1 MNISDTIWMSV
12 HNLWSRKG
20 RSLLNLSGVVVSCVL
35 LLLTLAGTRGGR
47 EGILDIMNASEQ
59 TKRFMIFGSHDRS
72 AKVPDEALAVPDG
85 VSEGRR
91 ERLLQ
96 QLEKEWR
103 NKNAKRI
110 RLTPEHMAELRSIEQ
125 VHSIVWQNPVQCR
138 FEWVEKAFDNQTGV
152 ETDATEKAKPT
163 SGSLIGI
170 DPADVRTSNR
180 LLLGEMISRDDQQ
193 GVMIDEVTAYKLG
206 FRTDDDLTKLIG
218 LELKISCSLGKAAA
232 NSATNLLA
240 GIENLLSSETIGLL
254 RRVTKQLDRTDLSDQ
269 EKTAIKNAMKLLP
282 SSEPSIDSAKDRAPK
297 TQSADTPDDVRIDAK
312 GNRTLVR
319 SGIVRG
325 ILKQP
330 EDDDLF
336 GFLQFTGV
344 QRRANVYVH
353 HHVTEEIYS
362 RRVGFVDYWAV
373 AGSVSAVADLP
384 EAIERIESLGF
395 RTRSALG
402 IVEKVDKE
410 VGKVRL
416 AAGALALVILI
427 VAAIGIC
434 NTMIVAVFERT
445 TEFGIMKSLGAEDRH
460 VLNLVL
466 LEGLITGVIGAAV
479 AVVTSYGVARL
490 ISQIARS
497 WIEDRLNGRFD
508 QAVFSF
514 HPVDVVIVFVI
525 AALMCILAS
534 LLPAWRAAKM
544 NPIAAM
550 KRT

>member
-269 EKTAIKNAMKLLP
+269 EKATIKNAMKLLP
-282 SSEPSIDSAKDRAPK
+282 GSEPSIDSAKDRAPK

-395 RTRSALG
+395 GTRDRREGGQRSWQSALG
-402 IVEKVDKE
+402 GRCVGAGDSDRGRNRNLQHHDCRRVRANDRVWHHEVTWSRRSARIEPSFAGGPNHRSHRRCGCGRDFVRRCSFDKP
-410 VGKVRL
+410 
-416 AAGALALVILI
+416 
-427 VAAIGIC
+427 
-434 NTMIVAVFERT
+434 
-445 TEFGIMKSLGAEDRH
+445 DRQK
-460 VLNLVL
+460 L
-466 LEGLITGVIGAAV
+466 
-479 AVVTSYGVARL
+479 
-490 ISQIARS
+490 
-497 WIEDRLNGRFD
+497 DRGSAQRPF
-508 QAVFSF
+508 
-514 HPVDVVIVFVI
+514 
-525 AALMCILAS
+525 
-534 LLPAWRAAKM
+534 
-544 NPIAAM
+544 
-550 KRT
+550 